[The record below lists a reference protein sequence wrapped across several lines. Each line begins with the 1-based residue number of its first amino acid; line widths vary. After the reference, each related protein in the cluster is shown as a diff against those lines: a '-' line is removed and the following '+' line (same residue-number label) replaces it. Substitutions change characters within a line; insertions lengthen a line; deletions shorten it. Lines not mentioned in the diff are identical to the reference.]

1 MKKKHFSGDFG
12 PKGPKKGSKQCFSSF
27 VENRYVDFFYFL
39 LEVIPAYKLKIDL
52 IERSDEKSCINVFQP
67 KWAQNEVFQVS
78 KINAQYASDFLAWED
93 LELTLFDFLFFGKT
107 LF

>member
-39 LEVIPAYKLKIDL
+39 LEVILAYKLKIDL
-52 IERSDEKSCINVFQP
+52 IERSDEKSCINVF
-67 KWAQNEVFQVS
+67 
-78 KINAQYASDFLAWED
+78 
-93 LELTLFDFLFFGKT
+93 
-107 LF
+107 